1 MTLKNS
7 KIIAAALSLGLVL
20 TACGNNNTAEKPQE
34 PAATT
39 EENKDA
45 ATEENKDEAATDDAA
60 KEDASKD
67 DAAEEN
73 KDEAATDTANQADYD
88 FSVVSREEGSGTRGA
103 FIEIV
108 GLEEEND
115 AGEKEDKTT
124 VDAVVQNS
132 TNGVMTSVAQDPN
145 AIGYIS
151 LGSLNDTVKAVKIE
165 GVEATEENI
174 ADGSYKISRPFNL
187 AFKEAELDEISTDFL
202 KYCMSTEAQEI
213 VKEEGYVPLDN
224 TESYEAAEGL
234 SGNITV
240 AGSTSV
246 TPLMEK
252 FIEAYK
258 ELNPDVQIDLQST
271 GSSAGI
277 EAVIDGSAQ
286 IAMASR
292 ELKDEEKEQ
301 LKPEVIAVDG
311 IAVIVNKESKIEDL
325 TVEQLKQIFSGE
337 VKNTGDLK

>member
-20 TACGNNNTAEKPQE
+20 SACGNNAAENKTEE

-39 EENKDA
+39 EENKEA
-45 ATEENKDEAATDDAA
+45 ETNEEETTEEP
-60 KEDASKD
+60 
-67 DAAEEN
+67 AAEE
-73 KDEAATDTANQADYD
+73 EASEDTADQADYD
-88 FSVVSREEGSGTRGA
+88 FSVISREEGSGTRGA
-103 FIEIV
+103 FIELV
-108 GLEEEND
+108 GLEEEGAD
-115 AGEKEDKTT
+115 GSKEDKTT

-151 LGSLNDTVKAVKIE
+151 LGSLNDTVKPVKVE

-174 ADGSYKISRPFNL
+174 VNGSYKISRPFNL
-187 AFKEAELDEISTDFL
+187 AYKEDKLNDISKDFL
-202 KYCMSTEAQEI
+202 AYCLSTEAQEI
-213 VKEEGYVPLDN
+213 VKEEGYVPLSD
-224 TESYEAAEGL
+224 TKAYEGAEGL
-234 SGNITV
+234 SGSITV

-277 EAVIDGSAQ
+277 EAVIDESAD

-301 LKPEVIAVDG
+301 LTPEVIATDG
-311 IAVIVNKESKIEDL
+311 IAVVVNTESKVEDL
-325 TVEQLKQIFSGE
+325 TVEQLRQIFSGE
-337 VKNTGDLK
+337 ITNTGDLK

>member
-20 TACGNNNTAEKPQE
+20 TACGNDNAT
-34 PAATT
+34 TT
-39 EENKDA
+39 EEKPA
-45 ATEENKDEAATDDAA
+45 ETAQTETAETTEEEA
-60 KEDASKD
+60 KEEEKPEEE
-67 DAAEEN
+67 AEEA
-73 KDEAATDTANQADYD
+73 KEEEKTEEADTANAEDYD
-88 FSVVSREEGSGTRGA
+88 FTVVSREDGSGTRGA

-108 GLEEEND
+108 GLEEKND

-187 AFKEAELDEISTDFL
+187 AYKEAELDDISTDFL

-213 VKEEGYVPLDN
+213 VKEEGYVPLNN
-224 TESYEAAEGL
+224 TESYEGAEGL

-311 IAVIVNKESKIEDL
+311 IAVVVNTESKVEDL